1 MTRGLS
7 LLSKRAED
15 TNERKELGLAA
26 ALQFLTIFPVPLKV
40 SASALRRSLA
50 YFPLVGM
57 LIGGILYGLDRL
69 FTLAFPVSL
78 INILLIIALAAMTRA
93 LHLDGFIDTCDGLAG
108 GHSPEERLAIMRDS
122 RVGGFGVVGGS
133 LLILLQYVALTVVPD
148 EHRMAALLLM
158 PTIARWTMVGAIF
171 AFPYARQQGMGKI
184 FQEGTKWPWLAIATA
199 ITLASC
205 LGLMRLRGLAVMAAA
220 MLVAFLVAAWLS
232 RKLGGLTGDTYGA
245 INELVEVSVLI
256 LIPLITWSYVI

>member
-1 MTRGLS
+1 MGLV
-7 LLSKRAED
+7 
-15 TNERKELGLAA
+15 A
-26 ALQFLTIFPVPLKV
+26 ALQFLTIFPVRLKV
-40 SASALRRSLA
+40 STQALRRSIA
-50 YFPLVGM
+50 YFPLVGL

-69 FTLAFPVSL
+69 CMLAFPISL
-78 INILLIIALAAMTRA
+78 VNILLIIALVAMTRA

-122 RVGGFGVVGGS
+122 RVGGFGVVGGC
-133 LLILLQYVALTVVPD
+133 LLILLQYVALTVVPT

-158 PTIARWTMVGAIF
+158 PTIARWTMVCAIF
-171 AFPYARQQGMGKI
+171 AYPYAREQGMGKI
-184 FQEGTKWPWLAIATA
+184 FQEGGNWPWLAIATA

-205 LGLMRLRGLAVMAAA
+205 LGLMWLNGLAVMAAA
-220 MLVAFLVAAWLS
+220 MLVALLMAYWLS

-256 LIPLITWSYVI
+256 LIPLITWSYGV